1 MNNVDLL
8 EVKLLVDK
16 KIIIE
21 SLSRIGIANKKT
33 KVLFPSCYL
42 YEDNGRYYIAHFKQL
57 FLLTR
62 NDSYNNICKEDIIR
76 RNAIAFCLKNWKL
89 IDIEDE
95 KIQPYNKMVFVLPF
109 KEKKNWRISHKFNF
123 KSINSK

>member
-62 NDSYNNICKEDIIR
+62 NDSYNNICEEDIIR
-76 RNAIAFCLKNWKL
+76 RNAITFCLKNWKL

>member
-62 NDSYNNICKEDIIR
+62 NDSYNNICEEDIIR
-76 RNAIAFCLKNWKL
+76 RNAVTFCLKNWKL

-109 KEKKNWRISHKFNF
+109 EEKKNWRISHKFNF

>member
-1 MNNVDLL
+1 
-8 EVKLLVDK
+8 
-16 KIIIE
+16 
-21 SLSRIGIANKKT
+21 
-33 KVLFPSCYL
+33 LFPSCYL

-109 KEKKNWRISHKFNF
+109 EEKKNWRISHKFNF